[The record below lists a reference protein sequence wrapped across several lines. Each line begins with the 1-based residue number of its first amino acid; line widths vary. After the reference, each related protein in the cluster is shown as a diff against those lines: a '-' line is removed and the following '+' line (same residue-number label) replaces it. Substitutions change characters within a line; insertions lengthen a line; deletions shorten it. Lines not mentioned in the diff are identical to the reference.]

1 MAGSRTVLSLT
12 VVLVLGLGAERAAA
26 QECTVADGEA
36 TVQTLLDDVI
46 APFDAAW
53 PTIAKDT
60 GLDPFDNV
68 YDGSVD
74 LGCGLG
80 DLGYTVCGIEGSSC
94 VKMWAD
100 VDVSQITGLEDLSLT
115 TLTVTSTTATDGTSC
130 PYSSKSV
137 DGTSFGCSYSGEGTG
152 TGELTGTLTADVSSI
167 EIRVECDLLGGLD
180 KYKDTLWSGH
190 ATATATG
197 GTATADLKYCAGLCS
212 VDSGVASLV
221 YLGMD
226 DLKLDLHDVS
236 VNIVTDGSDVDID
249 AALAD
254 EIGDIIADSLKSSI
268 EAALSPVITEALN
281 DEVDE
286 ILPLP
291 ESCSSVSSTTS
302 GATGAAAS
310 TRAWSG
316 GAPAAAQAS
325 SAPPAGALV
334 CYDAGL
340 AAGSGPFTPLLGV
353 TLADTRERTD
363 VNILRQAQVCNPAMG
378 GVSSPAL
385 LQQPFVGYVLQPVFG
400 APTVQLPD
408 AALRNAF
415 GVQRARFDDALPDLM
430 LSAASGGEQGLD
442 VGCIVEPGAYR
453 CSAAFATEGELDEQ
467 VLRVA
472 DPFDDRELR
481 LGRLRSV
488 CAPLRLDGTIGAAG
502 WLACYTTLP
511 LLGPIGFASPSS
523 LEVRSGFGMQTIA
536 PLDADR
542 RLCVPTEVAFD
553 APAPTPLPARLPLA
567 GRARGGSSS
576 VGVIPGDGSCARLRP
591 HLDPGLGIYA
601 RSFVTGIGR

>member
-1 MAGSRTVLSLT
+1 MAGSRTSVCLT
-12 VVLVLGLGAERAAA
+12 IVLVLALGAGRASA

-36 TVQTLLDDVI
+36 TAQTLLDDVI
-46 APFDAAW
+46 SPFDAAW
-53 PTIAKDT
+53 PTIAKAT

-115 TLTVTSTTATDGTSC
+115 SLTVTSTTATDGTSC

-137 DGTSFGCSYSGEGTG
+137 DDTSFGCSYSGEGTG
-152 TGELTGTLTADVSSI
+152 TGALTGTLTADVSSI
-167 EIRVECDLLGGLD
+167 EIRVECDFLDGLD

-197 GTATADLKYCAGLCS
+197 GTATADLKYCAGLCN

-236 VNIVTDGSDVDID
+236 VNIVTDGADVDID

-268 EAALSPVITEALN
+268 EAALSPVITEALD

-291 ESCSSVSSTTS
+291 ESCSSASSTT
-302 GATGAAAS
+302 AAAAS
-310 TRAWSG
+310 ARPSSG
-316 GAPAAAQAS
+316 GTQPAAQAS

-340 AAGSGPFTPLLGV
+340 VAGSGFFTPLLDV
-353 TLADTRERTD
+353 TLADARERSD
-363 VNILRQAQVCNPAMG
+363 VSILRQAQVCNPASG
-378 GVSSPAL
+378 GAWSPAL

-400 APTVQLPD
+400 APSVQLPD
-408 AALRNAF
+408 AALHNAF
-415 GVQRARFDDALPDLM
+415 GAQRARFDGALPDLM
-430 LSAASGGEQGLD
+430 LSSARSVEQGLD

-453 CSAAFATEGELDEQ
+453 CSAAFATEGGLDDE
-467 VLRVA
+467 VLRIV

-481 LGRLRSV
+481 LGSLRSV
-488 CAPLRLDGTIGAAG
+488 CAPLRVDGTRAAAG

-511 LLGPIGFASPSS
+511 VLGPIGFASPSS
-523 LEVRSGFGMQTIA
+523 VDVLSGFGTQTIA

-542 RLCVPTEVAFD
+542 RLCVPTEVVFD
-553 APAPTPLPARLPLA
+553 APAPTPLPARLPLTA
-567 GRARGGSSS
+567 GGGSGSSS
-576 VGVIPGDGSCARLRP
+576 LGAIPSGGSCARLRP

-601 RSFVTGIGR
+601 RSVVTGIVR